1 MTETIHR
8 LHCQSTSFLWLQV
21 IIMITMTSNL
31 KLKRKAV
38 YLTLAVAQTFEE
50 KTRLTEG
57 EWILVAFNDY
67 WNIKD
72 TEFETTV

>member
-1 MTETIHR
+1 
-8 LHCQSTSFLWLQV
+8 
-21 IIMITMTSNL
+21 MITMTSNL

-38 YLTLAVAQTFEE
+38 YLTLAMAQTFEK